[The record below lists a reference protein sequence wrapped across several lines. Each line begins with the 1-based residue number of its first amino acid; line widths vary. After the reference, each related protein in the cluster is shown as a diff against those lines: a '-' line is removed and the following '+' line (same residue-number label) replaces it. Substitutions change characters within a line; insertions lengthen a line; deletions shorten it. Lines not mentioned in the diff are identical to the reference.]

1 VRPAVDA
8 IREFEV
14 LTSNYDASFGRNAAG
29 QVNVVTHSGTNT
41 LGGTL
46 YGFFRS
52 RSLDARNYFA
62 PPNEPAPAYSRGQ
75 FGGSLGGPVIPNRTF
90 FFADYEHTQ
99 LREGITRITNVPT
112 RAERNGDFSE
122 SLLARPF
129 NLLAGQPFPGGR
141 IPEPFIDPVG
151 RAIAALYPEPNRA
164 VPFANFVSSPTLKDT
179 IDQFDARI
187 DHGFTER
194 ATLMARYSFS
204 DRRLFEPFVSSV
216 SVPGFGADV
225 PRRGQN
231 LGIGLMQVFDSGL
244 VNEARA
250 GYGRVAIGVLH
261 QNRARS
267 LNRQVGLPEISSNPR
282 DFGLSQITVTGFSS
296 LGDEFTTPQ
305 ESATDMLHLSDTLM
319 SGRGAHLVKVGGD
332 VRYVRQAAYRDVNS
346 RGFLN
351 FSDRYITDN
360 ALADLLLGFP
370 VVTAS
375 AFLDNPQRLRA
386 SAWSVFLQDNWRL
399 RSNLTLTPGLRYE
412 YIGPAVDAAD
422 RANLYDPS
430 TGQFLRVGTGGMP
443 RGGYEPDRNNWAPRI
458 GLAWTPGQD
467 GQTSVRGGY
476 GIYYN
481 QGALATGE
489 GLYFNP
495 PYFDFNLFVPFQGIP
510 PVTLRDPFP
519 QSYPISLPTSATA
532 YQRDLQTGWLEHWS
546 ISVQRQLGGN
556 RAVEAAYVGSRGHH
570 LIAARDIN
578 QPRPGANQP
587 NLRPNPLVDDITLI
601 ESRSSSNYNALQ
613 LKFQQRFDRG
623 ISLLSAYTFGKSMD
637 DASGFFAS
645 TGDPNFPQD
654 SHNPDAEYARSSFD
668 LKHRLS
674 VSFA

>member
-1 VRPAVDA
+1 
-8 IREFEV
+8 
-14 LTSNYDASFGRNAAG
+14 
-29 QVNVVTHSGTNT
+29 
-41 LGGTL
+41 
-46 YGFFRS
+46 
-52 RSLDARNYFA
+52 
-62 PPNEPAPAYSRGQ
+62 
-75 FGGSLGGPVIPNRTF
+75 
-90 FFADYEHTQ
+90 
-99 LREGITRITNVPT
+99 
-112 RAERNGDFSE
+112 
-122 SLLARPF
+122 
-129 NLLAGQPFPGGR
+129 
-141 IPEPFIDPVG
+141 
-151 RAIAALYPEPNRA
+151 
-164 VPFANFVSSPTLKDT
+164 
-179 IDQFDARI
+179 
-187 DHGFTER
+187 
-194 ATLMARYSFS
+194 MARYSFS

-231 LGIGLMQVFDSGL
+231 LGIGLMQVLDSGL

-261 QNRARS
+261 QNRGRS

-282 DFGLSQITVTGFSS
+282 DFGLSQITVAGFSS

-319 SGRGAHLVKVGGD
+319 WGSGAHLVKTGGD
-332 VRYVRQAAYRDVNS
+332 FRYVRQVAFRDVNS

-351 FSDRYITDN
+351 FSDRYITGN

-386 SAWSVFLQDNWRL
+386 SAWSVFVQDNWRL
-399 RSNLTLTPGLRYE
+399 RPNLTLTPGLRYE

-430 TGQFLRVGTGGMP
+430 TGQFVRVGTGGMP

-458 GLAWTPGQD
+458 GLAWTTGQD
-467 GQTSVRGGY
+467 GQTAIRGGY

-546 ISVQRQLGGN
+546 ISVQRQLGGS
-556 RAVEAAYVGSRGHH
+556 RAFEAAYVGSRGHN

-578 QPRPGANQP
+578 QPRPGTNQP
-587 NLRPNPLVDDITLI
+587 NLRPNPLVDDVTLI

-623 ISLLSAYTFGKSMD
+623 ISLLSAYTFGKSLD

-654 SHNPDAEYARSSFD
+654 SQNPDAEYARSSFD

-674 VSFA
+674 VSFAWALPFEGRILSDMELQGIVTVHSGRPFTVALLPELDNSNTGRTTLGFGANDRPNVIGIAKLDDPSPDRWFNTAAFAIPPYGTFGNAGRNILEGPGYQNVNLGITKYLPLAGDARLQIRAEAFNLFNRANFNLPDAFVNSPTFGRVVSADSPRRCQFGVRIIF